1 MNQKATATEL
11 NHESRLQSEDHQSIR
26 LWLRLLT
33 CTNMIEQRLRAR
45 LREEFATTLPRFDF
59 MAKLERAP
67 DGLTMG
73 ELSQRM
79 MVSGGNVS
87 GIANQLEGEG
97 LIDRSPVPD
106 NRRTLC
112 VKLTD
117 KGRRRFVDMALAHE
131 GWVVEMLGDLSQT
144 EHQQI
149 MQHLAQLKCA
159 VVPLEG

>member
-1 MNQKATATEL
+1 MDDKATVVEL

-45 LREEFATTLPRFDF
+45 LRQEFATTLPRFDF
-59 MAKLERAP
+59 MAQLDRSP

-87 GIANQLEGEG
+87 GIANQLSGEG
-97 LIDRSPVPD
+97 LIDRTQVPD

-112 VKLTD
+112 VTLTD
-117 KGRRRFVDMALAHE
+117 KGRKRFADMAAAHE
-131 GWVVEMLGDLSQT
+131 RWVVEMLGDLSPAD
-144 EHQQI
+144 HRQI
-149 MQHLAQLKCA
+149 MMHLTQLKRGVTA
-159 VVPLEG
+159 LET

>member
-59 MAKLERAP
+59 MAQLERAP

-117 KGRRRFVDMALAHE
+117 KGRRRFVDMALANE

>member
-1 MNQKATATEL
+1 MNHRANATEL
-11 NHESRLQSEDHQSIR
+11 NHESRVQSEDHQSIR

-59 MAKLERAP
+59 MAQLERAP

-97 LIDRSPVPD
+97 FIDRSPVPD

-112 VKLTD
+112 VTLTEQ
-117 KGRRRFVDMALAHE
+117 GRKRFADMASAHE

-149 MQHLAQLKCA
+149 MKHLGQLKRG
-159 VVPLEG
+159 VSPQED

>member
-1 MNQKATATEL
+1 MNDKATGLEL
-11 NHESRLQSEDHQSIR
+11 NHESRLQIEDHQSIR

-59 MAKLERAP
+59 MAQLDRAP

-87 GIANQLEGEG
+87 GIANQLSGEG

-112 VKLTD
+112 VTLTD
-117 KGRRRFVDMALAHE
+117 KGRGRFADMAAAHE
-131 GWVVEMLGDLSQT
+131 RWVVEMLGDLSQA

-149 MQHLAQLKCA
+149 MMHLTKLKRGVA
-159 VVPLEG
+159 ALES

>member
-1 MNQKATATEL
+1 LNQKATATEL

-59 MAKLERAP
+59 MAQLERAP

-117 KGRRRFVDMALAHE
+117 KGRTRFVDMAVAHE

>member
-11 NHESRLQSEDHQSIR
+11 NHESRLQSEDHKSIR

-59 MAKLERAP
+59 MAQLERAP

-117 KGRRRFVDMALAHE
+117 KGRRRFVDMAVAHE

>member
-1 MNQKATATEL
+1 
-11 NHESRLQSEDHQSIR
+11 
-26 LWLRLLT
+26 
-33 CTNMIEQRLRAR
+33 
-45 LREEFATTLPRFDF
+45 
-59 MAKLERAP
+59 MAQLDRAP

-87 GIANQLEGEG
+87 GIANQLSGEG

-112 VKLTD
+112 VTLTD
-117 KGRRRFVDMALAHE
+117 KGRSRFADMAAAHE
-131 GWVVEMLGDLSQT
+131 RWVVEMLGDLSQA

-149 MQHLAQLKCA
+149 MMHLTKLKRGVA
-159 VVPLEG
+159 ALES

>member
-1 MNQKATATEL
+1 MNHKATATEL
-11 NHESRLQSEDHQSIR
+11 NHESRVQSEDHQSIR

-59 MAKLERAP
+59 MAQLERAP

-97 LIDRSPVPD
+97 FIDRSPVPD

-112 VKLTD
+112 VTLTE
-117 KGRRRFVDMALAHE
+117 KGRRRFADMAAAHE
-131 GWVVEMLGDLSQT
+131 GWVVEMLGDLSQS

-149 MQHLAQLKCA
+149 MKHLGQLKRG
-159 VVPLEG
+159 VSPQED